1 VFNGRGRTA
10 GEAGEYRLATMQ
22 SRIARLKGEL
32 GGRGLELEEGF
43 EEGGGYVEMPSRCTK
58 YHDASVSKRARGD
71 KERDTERGRMGR
83 RLVY

>member
-1 VFNGRGRTA
+1 MLNGRGRTA

-43 EEGGGYVEMPSRCTK
+43 EEGGGYVEMREFILPSP
-58 YHDASVSKRARGD
+58 SVLLLI
-71 KERDTERGRMGR
+71 
-83 RLVY
+83 RLG